1 MNEEKKPE
9 TEAEEL
15 EQKREPLTTQFYH
28 LGVKA
33 FARQQAQDR
42 QELGKKVPPNP

>member
-1 MNEEKKPE
+1 MNLEKKAE
-9 TEAEEL
+9 TNTEEL

-42 QELGKKVPPNP
+42 QAAEKQVPPNP